1 MKKTFGASGLLVALT
16 LVFVHGLGTAQTRP
30 VFSGDLAAQLEAS
43 LTCRAPVFDG
53 RQPNALAQLERA
65 GAVFWDRQ
73 PGELPD
79 LIYYFPSPIKV
90 ASLPVVSIRFV
101 GGSGSIFF
109 AQSSGS
115 AAEMRGFAQRMGA
128 KLNHRNR
135 WRLDGYEAM
144 TAQYAKVQP
153 LRPGLDDMAPRFVV
167 GQTPGDDN
175 TFHWGC
181 RSFDE

>member
-1 MKKTFGASGLLVALT
+1 MKK
-16 LVFVHGLGTAQTRP
+16 VFVICGLFFAIAFGHGLCAASPRLAP
-30 VFSGDLAAQLEAS
+30 ADDLAAQLEAS

-53 RQPNALAQLERA
+53 RQVNVLAQLERM
-65 GAVFWDRQ
+65 GAVVIDRQ

-79 LIYYFPSPIKV
+79 LVYYFPLPIKV
-90 ASLPVVSIRFV
+90 ASLTVVSIRFV

-115 AAEMRGFAQRMGA
+115 AAQMRGFAQRMGA
-128 KLNHRNR
+128 KLNHKSR
-135 WRLDGYEAM
+135 WNLDGYEAM
-144 TAQYAKVQP
+144 TAQYAKVKP
-153 LRPGLDDMAPRFVV
+153 LRPGFDDVAPRFVV

-181 RSFDE
+181 RSFDG